1 MNLTSLITKG
11 GLRQIATATPATSA
25 THEPFSPTTTALAN
39 ATSEVSIGTTS
50 NADRWC
56 WPHSNAMNSVEID
69 TFIRRLSVFADKG
82 LPLTDREALADRLVI
97 RDRES
102 DDRRACLE
110 CLHLTG
116 RAETQACRNWQEV
129 GIKTK
134 DSQLSSEQVRCL
146 QLCNGFKCVFG

>member
-11 GLRQIATATPATSA
+11 GLRQIATATPATFA
-25 THEPFSPTTTALAN
+25 THEPYSPKITASPN
-39 ATSEVSIGTTS
+39 ATAEVSIGTTS

-69 TFIRRLSVFADKG
+69 TFIVRLSIFADKG
-82 LPLTDREALADRLVI
+82 LSLGDREALADRLVF

-110 CLHLTG
+110 CIHLTG
-116 RAETQACRNWQEV
+116 RAKNQACSNWEAAA
-129 GIKTK
+129 GKTK
-134 DSQLSSEQVRCL
+134 DSPLSNEYVRKL
-146 QLCNGFKCVFG
+146 QLCNGFK